1 MARPPVARLAIL
13 DLLKDAGK
21 MTRDQIA
28 EELSMSMSTVKTA
41 LRAARKDKQIYIAD
55 WLTPPLDVHGKQQAM
70 HAIGNRRDVPMRIKP
85 WSEYY
90 RRYRAKNY
98 AKVLIKEEIRRR
110 GPDNPFTQLIT
121 QCRSAPKKQQSAT
134 A

>member
-1 MARPPVARLAIL
+1 MPKPPLARARIL
-13 DLLKDAGK
+13 ELLGERGK
-21 MTRDQIA
+21 MTRDDIA
-28 EELSMSMSTVKTA
+28 DELAMLRVTAKAA
-41 LRAARKDKQIYIAD
+41 LRSAHALKMVYIAD
-55 WLTPPLDVHGKQQAM
+55 WFTPPIGQRGTQSPM
-70 HAIGNRRDVPMRIKP
+70 FAIGNRPDVPLKVKP

-121 QCRSAPKKQQSAT
+121 QCRSAPKKQRSAR

>member
-1 MARPPVARLAIL
+1 
-13 DLLKDAGK
+13 

-28 EELSMSMSTVKTA
+28 EELCMSISTVKTA
-41 LRAARKDKQIYIAD
+41 LRAARKAKQIHVAG
-55 WLTPPLDVHGKQQAM
+55 WFTPPLDMHGAQQPL
-70 HAIGNRRDVPMRIKP
+70 HALGNRPDVPMQIKP
-85 WSEYY
+85 WRDYY

-121 QCRSAPKKQQSAT
+121 QCRSAPKKQRSAR

>member
-1 MARPPVARLAIL
+1 
-13 DLLKDAGK
+13 
-21 MTRDQIA
+21 MTREEIA
-28 EELSMSMSTVKTA
+28 EELAMSVLTVKGAMRTA
-41 LRAARKDKQIYIAD
+41 HKEKQIYIAD
-55 WLTPPLDVHGKQQAM
+55 WFTPPVEAHGKQRPM
-70 HAIGNRRDVPMRIKP
+70 FAIGNRRDVPMQIKP

-121 QCRSAPKKQQSAT
+121 QCRSAPKKQRSAR

>member
-1 MARPPVARLAIL
+1 MPKPPLARERIL
-13 DLLKDAGK
+13 ELLRERGK
-21 MTRDQIA
+21 MTRDEIA
-28 EELSMSMSTVKTA
+28 EDLRMSPLTAKAA
-41 LRAARKDKQIYIAD
+41 LRSAHALKLIYIAD
-55 WLTPPLDVHGKQQAM
+55 WFTPPIGRRATQSPM
-70 HAIGNRRDVPMRIKP
+70 FAIGNRPDVPLKVKP
-85 WSEYY
+85 ASEYY

-121 QCRSAPKKQQSAT
+121 QCRSAPKKPQNAR